1 MTKLIFKEEYYQIV
15 NLAINVWKTLGY
27 GFLEKVYENALY
39 IELRESNFQVEQQ
52 KTIKVYYNNKIVG
65 DYCAD
70 LLVNNKILLEIKTCK
85 VIAKEHIAQV
95 LNYLKATGIR
105 LGIILNFGPEKLEH
119 KRLVF

>member
-15 NLAINVWKTLGY
+15 NSAINVWKTLGY

-39 IELRESNFQVEQQ
+39 IELNESNFQVEQQ
-52 KTIKVYYNNKIVG
+52 KAIKVYYNNKIVG

-85 VIAKEHIAQV
+85 AIAKEHIAQV

>member
-15 NLAINVWKTLGY
+15 NSAIKVWKTLDY

-39 IELRESNFQVEQQ
+39 IELSESNFQVEQQ
-52 KTIKVYYNNKIVG
+52 KAIKVYYNNKIVG

-85 VIAKEHIAQV
+85 AIAKEHIAQV
-95 LNYLKATGIR
+95 LNYLKATGIT